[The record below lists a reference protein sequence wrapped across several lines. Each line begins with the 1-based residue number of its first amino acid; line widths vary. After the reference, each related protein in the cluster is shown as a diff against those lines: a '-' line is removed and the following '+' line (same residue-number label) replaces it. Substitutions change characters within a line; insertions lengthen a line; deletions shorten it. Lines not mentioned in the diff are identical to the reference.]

1 MGADVPNKTA
11 PSYHKNGRLACAC
24 MVDMFAVPC
33 SSDLKLYFLFELV
46 DLPHVDR
53 DNIVPTGFVLK
64 YQFTSAS
71 CCVSNP
77 ITCRAFGPQ
86 GGLEGFSV
94 SITVSSVDPIIYQ
107 FACVHPRSFTRGN
120 PISLPAS

>member
-11 PSYHKNGRLACAC
+11 PSSNKNGRLACAC

-33 SSDLKLYFLFELV
+33 SSDLKSYFSIFELV
-46 DLPHVDR
+46 D
-53 DNIVPTGFVLK
+53 
-64 YQFTSAS
+64 FTYFINYDLCISE
-71 CCVSNP
+71 VSIRISFMLCLQP
-77 ITCRAFGPQ
+77 YHMLCIWPSGWV
-86 GGLEGFSV
+86 GGFSV